1 VTIYLE
7 AIRPREYSVAALG
20 LVLFIAVYAALAA
33 FLYPGPFVNLAS
45 IYAGTFARA
54 IPIIVFTGLAIMS
67 LIVGRAAPTR
77 YILDRLRERWAVLA
91 VVSVVFFLG
100 LTAYSTYKT
109 AIPYHVPFY
118 ADQWL
123 ADADKWLLGQSAWR
137 LAHRIDSDLW
147 ALFIFVCYENL
158 WFIQWFGTVFF
169 SAFWACKTARIRYLW
184 AVSLTLCI
192 CGTIL
197 ATLLASVGPIFYYE
211 FTGEPRYQEF
221 HQVLSALPFSDMI
234 NEPAAYLLATYRA
247 GEFSLGTGISA
258 MPSVHVALAVLNAYL
273 LSSVNRWAGT
283 IGWSFAAL
291 IFYGSVYTGFHYA
304 LDGVVSIVVVS
315 AIWWATGRFVTERS
329 VGEP

>member
-1 VTIYLE
+1 MYLE
-7 AIRPREYSVAALG
+7 AIRPREYSAATLG
-20 LVLFIAVYAALAA
+20 LVLFVAVYTALAA
-33 FLYPGPFVNLAS
+33 VLYPGPFVTIAS
-45 IYAGTFARA
+45 TYAGTFAWA

-67 LIVGRAAPTR
+67 LTVGRAAPTR
-77 YILDRLRERWAVLA
+77 YILDRLRERWVVLA
-91 VVSVVFFLG
+91 IVSVGFFLG

-147 ALFIFVCYENL
+147 AGLIFICYGTPWL
-158 WFIQWFGTVFF
+158 VQWFGTIFF
-169 SAFWACKTARIRYLW
+169 SAFWASNTVRLRYLW

-221 HQVLSALPFSDMI
+221 HQVLSALPLSDMI
-234 NEPAAYLLATYRA
+234 SKPAAYLLATYQA
-247 GEFSLGTGISA
+247 GEFSLGSGISA

-273 LSSVNRWAGT
+273 LSSVNRWAGV

-315 AIWWATGRFVTERS
+315 AIWWATGRFVTGRS
-329 VGEP
+329 IEQP